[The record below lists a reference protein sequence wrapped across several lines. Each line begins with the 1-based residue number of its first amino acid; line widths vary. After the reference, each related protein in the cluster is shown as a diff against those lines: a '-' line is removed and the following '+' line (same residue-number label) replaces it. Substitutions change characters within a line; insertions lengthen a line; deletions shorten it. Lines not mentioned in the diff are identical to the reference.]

1 MYLVVV
7 LVNSSQQL
15 YIFFHELLSRLS
27 VDSAMVT
34 DINARVLR
42 RIVLVVVINVNS
54 PQVAPTQTLLP
65 PSRLVILVD
74 DDQIVITG
82 LVLLLLG
89 VEDDVLLHL
98 VAGAVVI
105 TGLLLLKNYISTNHL
120 Y

>member
-1 MYLVVV
+1 
-7 LVNSSQQL
+7 
-15 YIFFHELLSRLS
+15 
-27 VDSAMVT
+27 MVT

-74 DDQIVITG
+74 DDEIVITG

-105 TGLLLLKNYISTNHL
+105 TGLLLLKNYKYINQSLELTVRLVDSHCISPMHRKDL
-120 Y
+120 L